1 MIGIMPRIAAA
12 AVSMIGRN
20 LWVVASI
27 TAFQGSTPC
36 ARSCS
41 IWWTRI
47 TELRMIMPASAMM
60 PSVAMKPIGVLVV
73 SSAVATPMR
82 PSGATLITMASW
94 RKLPSCT
101 MSTVSIRVI
110 MSGNW
115 ASRAALL
122 CALFS
127 TVPPV
132 SSQRAR
138 RHRPGKLVERVGDAL
153 VNEGRLQSWQRVAPA
168 R

>member
-1 MIGIMPRIAAA
+1 
-12 AVSMIGRN
+12 
-20 LWVVASI
+20 
-27 TAFQGSTPC
+27 
-36 ARSCS
+36 
-41 IWWTRI
+41 
-47 TELRMIMPASAMM
+47 
-60 PSVAMKPIGVLVV
+60 MKPIGVLVV
-73 SSAVATPMR
+73 SSAMATPMR

-132 SSQRAR
+132 SSSVPAGIDLRELLDRA
-138 RHRPGKLVERVGDAL
+138 GDPL
-153 VNEGRLQSWQRVAPA
+153 VNEGRLQPRQRLRLHGDGGQAAAAPDIALVELILEIGELAQRHGGA
-168 R
+168 RRRRDLQMAQGFDA

>member
-60 PSVAMKPIGVLVV
+60 PSVAMKPIGVFVV
-73 SSAVATPMR
+73 SSAAGDPDEAER
-82 PSGATLITMASW
+82 RHADHHGQSGGSF
-94 RKLPSCT
+94 
-101 MSTVSIRVI
+101 
-110 MSGNW
+110 
-115 ASRAALL
+115 RAA
-122 CALFS
+122 
-127 TVPPV
+127 P
-132 SSQRAR
+132 
-138 RHRPGKLVERVGDAL
+138 
-153 VNEGRLQSWQRVAPA
+153 
-168 R
+168 